1 MSLIDAVYGAFP
13 TMNGGR
19 YYGTGGR
26 DTAPPSTG
34 PMAVTNTPA
43 PALNPAATATPANA
57 THAAPRPLADE
68 PGAGA
73 RAAFSLG
80 SLGSNPATWLVL
92 CIAGALVAARY
103 AATGKFLG

>member
-13 TMNGGR
+13 TMNGSR
-19 YYGTGGR
+19 YYGTGGKNEVPSS
-26 DTAPPSTG
+26 APIA
-34 PMAVTNTPA
+34 MTNTPA

-57 THAAPRPLADE
+57 THAAPRPIADE

-73 RAAFSLG
+73 RDAFSLKT
-80 SLGSNPATWLVL
+80 LTTNPATWLVL

-103 AATGKFLG
+103 AATGKVLG